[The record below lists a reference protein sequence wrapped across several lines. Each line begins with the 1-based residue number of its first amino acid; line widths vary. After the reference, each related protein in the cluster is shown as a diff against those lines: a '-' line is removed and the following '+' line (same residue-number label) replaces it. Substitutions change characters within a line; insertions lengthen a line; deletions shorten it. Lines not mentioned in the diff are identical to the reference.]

1 MDSTDDDEMTT
12 STSTSTDMNT
22 NTGAKDQDGGRKRK
36 GTRKINPAL
45 KSWVTFVK
53 KVQHEEKI
61 TYPEAMKR
69 ASKRKSEWK
78 RGGTSSRL
86 ARGGSAYI
94 LAPAPATGGSS
105 TPLPMRGGVLSTN
118 PQVAIAGGSST
129 PMRGGIAAMRQPLI
143 GSKLILG
150 GSRRRKG
157 SKKRRTKR
165 RR

>member
-12 STSTSTDMNT
+12 STDMDTNTD
-22 NTGAKDQDGGRKRK
+22 TGAKDQDGGRKRK

-78 RGGTSSRL
+78 RGGAPASRL
-86 ARGGSAYI
+86 MRGGI
-94 LAPAPATGGSS
+94 LSPAPVHQQVAIAGGAPAILSPAPATGGSS
-105 TPLPMRGGVLSTN
+105 TPL
-118 PQVAIAGGSST
+118 